1 MRTYRELFGVAEFR
15 TLFVAQCLTMA
26 SAAVSGLALGTTTYA
41 ATGSPVLTALSLF
54 GGPLVRLAASWFLGA
69 WSDLLRPRTALLLVA
84 SVMAATDAVQA
95 VPGLSWGARFVLL
108 ALPWVAMSATGGS
121 MLALVSDIL
130 PEGAFVFGRATMNVA
145 VGGMQIVGYALGGAL
160 LLAVQP
166 WALFAIA
173 AVASAALVPLVRF
186 GVGDHAPRAVD
197 RAPVRRSTRGNRA
210 LLASPVIRPVLL
222 SLWVPNG
229 LVVGCEAL
237 FVPLAGRDAGYLYA
251 VTAAGMLL
259 GDVVVGRYVPPELRE
274 RLVQPLRVLLALPYL
289 AFLAHPP
296 LAVAAMLGF
305 VASIGYAASL
315 PLQERLVTRT
325 DPAMRG
331 QVLGLFGTGLT
342 GMQGVGALV
351 AGLLA
356 GAFGIGAP
364 AAADAMGV
372 LAVASLGVTA
382 VLTPGLARSRPGRAE
397 ELVRAG

>member
-1 MRTYRELFGVAEFR
+1 GEFR

-41 ATGSPVLTALSLF
+41 ATGSPVLTALALF

-69 WSDLLRPRTALLLVA
+69 WSDLLRPRSALLLVA
-84 SVMAATDAVQA
+84 SVMAGADAVQA
-95 VPGLSWGARFVLL
+95 VPGLPWAARFLLL
-108 ALPWVAMSATGGS
+108 ALPWIAMSATGGS

-130 PEGAFVFGRATMNVA
+130 PDGAFVFGRATMNIA
-145 VGGMQIVGYALGGAL
+145 VGGMQIVGYAVGGAL
-160 LLAVQP
+160 LAVLEP

-173 AVASAALVPLVRF
+173 AVASIALVPLVRF
-186 GVGDHAPRAVD
+186 GVGDHPPRAVD

-237 FVPLAGRDAGYLYA
+237 FVPFAGRSAGYLYA
-251 VTAAGMLL
+251 VSAAGMLL
-259 GDVVVGRYVPPELRE
+259 GDVVVGRFVPPALRE
-274 RLVQPLRVLLALPYL
+274 RLVKPLRVVLAVTYH
-289 AFLAHPP
+289 AFQLHPP
-296 LAVAAMLGF
+296 QAVAAGLGF

-325 DPAMRG
+325 DGRMRG

-342 GMQGVGALV
+342 GMQGIGALL

-356 GAFGIGAP
+356 SALGVGPAGAAE
-364 AAADAMGV
+364 AMGL
-372 LAVASLGVTA
+372 LAVASLAVTA
-382 VLTPGLARSRPGRAE
+382 ALTPGLARSRPDRQQA
-397 ELVRAG
+397 VAAA